1 MRPHD
6 EIHRSG
12 GAGSRCDGISARVGN
27 LSPRARRHQ
36 QSAGSERDKA
46 AVFVTLWAC
55 IAWISC
61 SYAMAIYSMVI
72 LGQVYTLTEL
82 SEPALKALTVTL
94 GGKVLSNIFEH
105 NNNKFFGTSVGSTD
119 TEGGI

>member
-1 MRPHD
+1 MKY
-6 EIHRSG
+6 IVLAAL
-12 GAGSRCDGISARVGN
+12 GAAVTGFLLGWVIWLDGIS
-27 LSPRARRHQ
+27 RAQ
-36 QSAGSERDKA
+36 A
-46 AVFVTLWAC
+46 ASVTRQLFVVTLWAC

-119 TEGGI
+119 AEGGV

>member
-1 MRPHD
+1 MRTEKLNAIKGAIKD
-6 EIHRSG
+6 GKTVQAAG
-12 GAGSRCDGISARVGN
+12 GIAVTM
-27 LSPRARRHQ
+27 Q
-36 QSAGSERDKA
+36 QSDK
-46 AVFVTLWAC
+46 LG
-55 IAWISC
+55 
-61 SYAMAIYSMVI
+61 YSMVI

-119 TEGGI
+119 AEGGV

>member
-1 MRPHD
+1 MCD
-6 EIHRSG
+6 EIHSSG
-12 GAGSRCDGISARVGN
+12 GHRRLCGGFLARVGN
-27 LSPRARRHQ
+27 LCHR
-36 QSAGSERDKA
+36 GIEGLTKA
-46 AVFVTLWAC
+46 QTASVTRQLFVVTLYAC

-61 SYAMAIYSMVI
+61 SYAMAIYAMVI

-105 NNNKFFGTSVGSTD
+105 NNNRFFGTSVGSTD
-119 TEGGI
+119 AEGGV

>member
-12 GAGSRCDGISARVGN
+12 GARSRCDGISARVGN
-27 LSPRARRHQ
+27 CRRGLDGISRAQ
-36 QSAGSERDKA
+36 A
-46 AVFVTLWAC
+46 ASVTRQLFVVTLWAC